1 MTVGSKRFSSGLTAA
16 LVLAV
21 SAAAPQALAKG
32 QKSARRPPQAHAT
45 PADDGLGSQDVYL
58 SADEMVT
65 DQTDNSVTA
74 VGHAE
79 ARYQGRII
87 RARKITYNADTGAT
101 HASGDVFIL
110 SPDGTQ
116 QFAQEIDLD
125 DDMNTGVALAFA
137 ARLQNNVTL
146 AAGAAIRRNEQ
157 VLELNQG
164 TVTTCKT
171 CKADGTSRA
180 PTFAIEASRILQD
193 HARQVVYYR
202 NAVIKIWGVPVFYSP
217 VFWHPDPAAERR
229 SGLLIPRI
237 SIGNK
242 RGLSIEQPYLW
253 VISPSADL
261 TISPQFNSTVNPF
274 LNLHLRE
281 RFYSGRIDIRAGVTD
296 EKKFDNNVKYG
307 TASPRSYLL
316 GSGLFNI
323 DKATAWGF
331 GAERV
336 SDQTLFRRYGVRDV
350 YSDHGPIGAD
360 TSRLISQLFV
370 QREDDQSW
378 LSATALSFQSLR
390 PVGSAPIPYKG
401 KVYYEPTFEKQST
414 FPTVAPMIEGRYDH
428 ALFGG
433 RLNISGSMVALHRS
447 EPVKSVYDPT
457 GVQTTGPMAISTGV
471 TLPTGV
477 SAMDEIR
484 YTDSSQASVSL
495 DWRRSFIFP
504 VGLRIDPFI
513 NGRTD
518 AFTVG
523 DGQAYKVTY
532 DINKQQ
538 VAETPAGAI
547 RDSTNRSFMTLGADL
562 SYPMIRTFGSTG
574 SIIIEPLAQLA
585 ISPKTKVDLN
595 IPNED
600 STAFDFDE
608 STLFSLNRFPGFDL
622 YEGGARANLAV
633 RTTISLNPTQK
644 ASFLIGRSYHSDVQP
659 LFSPQS
665 GLRKTSSD
673 WVTYATLQPFANFSL
688 FNRARISRDSFTVQ
702 REEVG
707 ANAGFGPV
715 NGSISYNY
723 NTSGLAYV
731 AVAPVNGSTV
741 TYKAVVGRVEDMNIS
756 GALKVARNWGLEV
769 NAARDMRYRLF
780 PTAQI
785 GVFYQDDCIRIDV
798 LYHHNETL
806 QGFGAKIGA
815 SDGIG
820 VRLTVVTLGDA
831 QTLGVRRNDAR

>member
-1 MTVGSKRFSSGLTAA
+1 VTVGSKRLSTGLTAA
-16 LVLAV
+16 LVFAL
-21 SAAAPQALAKG
+21 SAAPQALAKG
-32 QKSARRPPQAHAT
+32 QKTARRPPQVHAI
-45 PADDGLGSQDVYL
+45 PADDGLGMQDVYL

-65 DQTDNSVTA
+65 DQAENTVTA

-79 ARYQGRII
+79 ARYQGRVI

-101 HASGDVFIL
+101 HASGDVFIQ

-116 QFAQEIDLD
+116 QFAQDIDLD

-137 ARLQNNVTL
+137 ARLQNNLTL

-164 TVTTCKT
+164 AVTTCKT

-237 SIGNK
+237 SVGNK
-242 RGLSIEQPYLW
+242 RGLSVEQPYLW

-281 RFYSGRIDIRAGVTD
+281 RFYSGKIDIRAGVSD
-296 EKKFDNNVKYG
+296 EMKFDNNVKYG
-307 TASPRSYLL
+307 TDSPRSYLL
-316 GSGLFNI
+316 GSGLFSI
-323 DKATAWGF
+323 DKFTDWGF

-350 YSDHGPIGAD
+350 YSDRGPIGAD
-360 TSRLISQLFV
+360 TSRLISQLFA

-390 PVGSAPIPYKG
+390 PVGSAPVTYKG
-401 KVYYEPTFEKQST
+401 KVFYEPTFEKQST

-428 ALFGG
+428 ALFDG
-433 RLNISGSMVALHRS
+433 RLNVTASMVALHRS
-447 EPVKSVYDPT
+447 DPVKAVYDPT
-457 GVQTTGPMAISTGV
+457 GVQPTGPMSLSTGV
-471 TLPTGV
+471 TVPTGF
-477 SAMDEIR
+477 SSIDEIR

-504 VGLRIDPFI
+504 AGLRIDPFV

-518 AFTVG
+518 AFTVS
-523 DGQAYKVTY
+523 DGQAYKVTA
-532 DINKQQ
+532 NTSTGA
-538 VAETPAGAI
+538 VTETATGALS
-547 RDSTNRSFMTLGADL
+547 DATSRSFLTAGADL
-562 SYPMIRTFGSTG
+562 SYPLIRTFGAAG
-574 SIIIEPLAQLA
+574 AIIIEPLAQLA
-585 ISPKTKVDLN
+585 VSPKTKVDLN

-622 YEGGARANLAV
+622 YEGGARANLAL

-665 GLRKTSSD
+665 GLRNTASD
-673 WVTYATLQPFANFSL
+673 WVTYATLQPFANLSF
-688 FNRARISRDSFTVQ
+688 FNRARISRDSFTLQ
-702 REEVG
+702 REEFG
-707 ANAGFGPV
+707 ASANYGAV
-715 NGSISYNY
+715 SGSFSYNY

-731 AVAPVNGSTV
+731 PIIPTNGTAI
-741 TYKAVVGRVEDMNIS
+741 TYKSVIGRVEDIGVN
-756 GALKVARNWGLEV
+756 GALRLARNWGLEV
-769 NAARDMRYRLF
+769 NASRDMRNRLF
-780 PTAQI
+780 PIAQI
-785 GVFYQDDCIRIDV
+785 GLFYQDDCIRIDV

-806 QGFGAKIGA
+806 QGFGARIGA

-831 QTLGVRRNDAR
+831 QTLGVRRVDAR

>member
-1 MTVGSKRFSSGLTAA
+1 MTVGSKRLSTGLTAA
-16 LVLAV
+16 LVFAL
-21 SAAAPQALAKG
+21 SAAPQALAKG
-32 QKSARRPPQAHAT
+32 QKTARRPPQVHAI
-45 PADDGLGSQDVYL
+45 PADDGLGMQDVYL

-65 DQTDNSVTA
+65 DQAENTVTA

-79 ARYQGRII
+79 ARYQGRVI

-101 HASGDVFIL
+101 HASGDVFIQ

-116 QFAQEIDLD
+116 QFAQDIDLD

-137 ARLQNNVTL
+137 ARLQNNLTL

-164 TVTTCKT
+164 AVTTCKT

-237 SIGNK
+237 SVGNK
-242 RGLSIEQPYLW
+242 RGLSVEQPYLW

-281 RFYSGRIDIRAGVTD
+281 RFYSGKIDIRAGVSD
-296 EKKFDNNVKYG
+296 EMKFDNNVKYG
-307 TASPRSYLL
+307 TDSPRSYLL
-316 GSGLFNI
+316 GSGLFSI
-323 DKATAWGF
+323 DKFTDWGF

-350 YSDHGPIGAD
+350 YSDRGPIGAD
-360 TSRLISQLFV
+360 TSRLISQLFA

-390 PVGSAPIPYKG
+390 PVGSAPVTYKG
-401 KVYYEPTFEKQST
+401 KVFYEPTFEKQST

-428 ALFGG
+428 ALFDG
-433 RLNISGSMVALHRS
+433 RLNVTASMVALHRS
-447 EPVKSVYDPT
+447 DPVKAVYDPT
-457 GVQTTGPMAISTGV
+457 GVQPTGPMSLSTGV
-471 TLPTGV
+471 TVPTGF
-477 SAMDEIR
+477 SSIDEIR

-504 VGLRIDPFI
+504 AGLRIDPFV

-518 AFTVG
+518 AFTVS
-523 DGQAYKVTY
+523 DGQAYKVTA
-532 DINKQQ
+532 NTSTGA
-538 VAETPAGAI
+538 VTETATGALS
-547 RDSTNRSFMTLGADL
+547 DATSRSFLTAGADL
-562 SYPMIRTFGSTG
+562 SYPLIRTFGAAG
-574 SIIIEPLAQLA
+574 AIIIEPLAQLA
-585 ISPKTKVDLN
+585 VSPKTKVDLN

-622 YEGGARANLAV
+622 YEGGARANLAL

-665 GLRKTSSD
+665 GLRNTASD
-673 WVTYATLQPFANFSL
+673 WVTYATLQPFANLSF
-688 FNRARISRDSFTVQ
+688 FNRARISRDSFTLQ
-702 REEVG
+702 REEFG
-707 ANAGFGPV
+707 ASANYGAV
-715 NGSISYNY
+715 SGSFSYNY

-731 AVAPVNGSTV
+731 PIIPTNGTAI
-741 TYKAVVGRVEDMNIS
+741 TYKSVIGRVEDIGVN
-756 GALKVARNWGLEV
+756 GALRLARNWGLEV
-769 NAARDMRYRLF
+769 NASRDMRNRLF
-780 PTAQI
+780 PIAQI
-785 GVFYQDDCIRIDV
+785 GLFYQDDCIRIDV

-806 QGFGAKIGA
+806 QGFGARIGA

-831 QTLGVRRNDAR
+831 QTLGVRRVDAR

>member
-1 MTVGSKRFSSGLTAA
+1 VTVGSKRLSTGLTAA
-16 LVLAV
+16 LVLAL

-32 QKSARRPPQAHAT
+32 QKAVRRPTPARAV

-58 SADEMVT
+58 SADSMVT
-65 DQTDNSVTA
+65 DQGQNTVTA
-74 VGHAE
+74 EGHAE

-101 HASGDVFIL
+101 HASGDVFIQ

-125 DDMNTGVALAFA
+125 DDMNTGVAIAFA

-202 NAVIKIWGVPVFYSP
+202 NAVIKVWGVPVFYSP

-242 RGLSIEQPYLW
+242 RGVSIEQPFLW

-274 LNLHLRE
+274 LNLHFRE
-281 RFYSGRIDIRAGVTD
+281 RFYSGKIDIRAGVSD
-296 EKKFDNNVKYG
+296 EKKFDNNIKYG
-307 TASPRSYLL
+307 TSSPRSYIL
-316 GSGLFNI
+316 GSGLFDI
-323 DKATAWGF
+323 DKFARWGF
-331 GAERV
+331 GVERV
-336 SDQTLFRRYGVRDV
+336 SDQTLFRRYGVRDL
-350 YSDHGPIGAD
+350 YSDRGPIGAD

-390 PVGSAPIPYKG
+390 PVGSAPITYKG
-401 KVYYEPTFEKQST
+401 KVYYEPTFEKQAT

-433 RLNISGSMVALHRS
+433 RLNVSGSMVALHRS
-447 EPVKSVYDPT
+447 EPVKAVYDPT
-457 GVQTTGPMAISTGV
+457 GVQSSGPIALSTGV
-471 TLPTGV
+471 TVPTGV

-484 YTDSSQASVSL
+484 YTDSSQATVSL

-523 DGQAYKVTY
+523 DGQAYKVTA
-532 DINKQQ
+532 NTSTG
-538 VAETPAGAI
+538 VVTETPSGSVRDSSSRSFLTAGA
-547 RDSTNRSFMTLGADL
+547 DF
-562 SYPMIRTFGSTG
+562 SYPLIRRFGATG
-574 SIIIEPLAQLA
+574 AIVIEPLAQLA
-585 ISPKTKVDLN
+585 VSPTVKVDLN

-633 RTTISLNPTQK
+633 RTTISLSPTRK
-644 ASFLIGRSYHSDVQP
+644 ASFLIGRSFHSDVQP

-665 GLRKTSSD
+665 GLRNTASD
-673 WVTYATLQPFANFSL
+673 WVTYATIQPFANLSL
-688 FNRARISRDSFTVQ
+688 YNRARISRDSFTVQ
-702 REEVG
+702 REEFG
-707 ANAGFGPV
+707 ATAGFGRI

-731 AVAPVNGSTV
+731 PVTSAASPTI
-741 TYKAVVGRVEDMNIS
+741 TYKAVVGKVEDMSIS
-756 GALKVARNWGLEV
+756 GSLQLARNWGLE
-769 NAARDMRYRLF
+769 AIASRDMRNRLF

-785 GVFYQDDCIRIDV
+785 GVFYQDDCLRIDV

-806 QGFGAKIGA
+806 RGYGERIGA

-820 VRLTVVTLGDA
+820 VRVTVVTLGDA
-831 QTLGVRRNDAR
+831 QTIGARRNDVR